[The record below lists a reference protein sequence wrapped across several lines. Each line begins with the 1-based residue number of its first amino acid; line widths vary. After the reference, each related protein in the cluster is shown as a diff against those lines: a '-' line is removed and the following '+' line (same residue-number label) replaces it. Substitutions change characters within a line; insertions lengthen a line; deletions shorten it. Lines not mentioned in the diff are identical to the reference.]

1 LLVYPNPFVDNVA
14 VRLDIPQNVGRFTL
28 AIVDA
33 AGRIVQKQEFK
44 DVPAGAWTKV
54 LNLST
59 LNKGIYFVRVYGL
72 SGQTQ
77 TFRLVKVQ
85 K

>member
-1 LLVYPNPFVDNVA
+1 
-14 VRLDIPQNVGRFTL
+14 LDIPQNVGRFTL

-44 DVPAGAWTKV
+44 DVPAGTWTKV
-54 LNLST
+54 LNLGV

-72 SGQTQ
+72 PGVQTK